1 MKEYEELLEADTERF
16 VKQSVPLVMGHLI
29 RITCTRAGTPESA
42 EQKRCFKEFAGGY
55 VQKMYQKLSGENFN
69 YTIRRTT
76 KSWAFN
82 FLFFIELQRPPVA
95 RRRA

>member
-69 YTIRRTT
+69 YPIRRRTT
-76 KSWAFN
+76 KSGFQ
-82 FLFFIELQRPPVA
+82 LSFFP
-95 RRRA
+95 

>member
-69 YTIRRTT
+69 HPIRRTA
-76 KSWAFN
+76 KSGFQLS
-82 FLFFIELQRPPVA
+82 FSIELQRPPVA

>member
-55 VQKMYQKLSGENFN
+55 VQKMYQKLSGENF
-69 YTIRRTT
+69 YPPHYEIMGFQF
-76 KSWAFN
+76 SF
-82 FLFFIELQRPPVA
+82 FFIELQRPPVA